1 MAASGSPSVLRVI
14 NDRAALDILVR
25 EPFVSRAQLEVL
37 VGLSKPATA
46 QLLTRLELAGLVE
59 KAGRREEGP
68 GPRAQLWGLK
78 ADAGY
83 AAGVDVSRTGIDVAI
98 ADLRG
103 TVVAESFTAT
113 GTELTDPGAS
123 LLKALQAACRKIGIS
138 PASLSHV
145 SIGIPGAVD
154 SQTGHLRYASEVP
167 LWKGVDLIHLFD
179 GILDVP
185 VSIENDV
192 NLVALNEM
200 AHGTA
205 QGRSDFVLLWVSERG
220 VGSSVVVGG
229 ELIRGATLGAGEIG
243 FTPVPDLALA
253 QTPPVGRRFGDLMTN
268 SALLDLARAHG
279 IEAEGAID
287 ALRQGLATDPDG
299 FPRDFA
305 RRMSAGLAAV
315 VSILDPELIV
325 LDGDICVA
333 GGAELCTLV
342 SEALSEL
349 VEPSVAIVSGR
360 DDASSVRA
368 GAVQAALVPAREH
381 HFAAGSTIDVP

>member
-83 AAGVDVSRTGIDVAI
+83 AAGVDVTRTGIDVAI

-103 TVVAESFTAT
+103 TVVAESFTPTAHD
-113 GTELTDPGAS
+113 LADPGAA
-123 LLKALQAACRKIGIS
+123 LLEGLRTACDTIGIS
-138 PASLSHV
+138 PAGLSHI

-154 SQTGHLRYASEVP
+154 SLTGHLRYASEVP
-167 LWKGVDLIHLFD
+167 LWKGIDLIHLFD

-205 QGRSDFVLLWVSERG
+205 QGKNDFVLLWVSERG
-220 VGSSVVVGG
+220 LGSSVVVGG

-243 FTPVPDLALA
+243 FTLVPDLALA
-253 QTPPVGRRFGDLMTN
+253 QTPPAGRRFGDLLTN
-268 SALLDLARAHG
+268 SAMLELASAHG
-279 IEAEGAID
+279 IEADGAID
-287 ALRQGLATDPDG
+287 ALRKGLAADPNG
-299 FPRDFA
+299 FPRDLA
-305 RRMSAGLAAV
+305 RRISAGLAAV

-349 VEPSVAIVSGR
+349 VEPSVAIVAGR